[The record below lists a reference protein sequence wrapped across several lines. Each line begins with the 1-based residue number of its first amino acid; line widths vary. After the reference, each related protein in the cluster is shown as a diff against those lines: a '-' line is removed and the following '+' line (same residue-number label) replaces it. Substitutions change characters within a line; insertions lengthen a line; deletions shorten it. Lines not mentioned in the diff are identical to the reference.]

1 MVLGCYL
8 SKAQHVN
15 NSTCEGAE
23 VVSRG
28 HSGIYTLTVRQK
40 LPISLEEAWS
50 FLSDPT
56 NLKMITPDYM
66 RFEITSDTQTGK
78 YDV

>member
-1 MVLGCYL
+1 MWFWVVMPTDRDM
-8 SKAQHVN
+8 STAQLAKVPK
-15 NSTCEGAE
+15 
-23 VVSRG
+23 VSITS
-28 HSGIYTLTVRQK
+28 HSGIYTLSVQQK

-66 RFEITSDTQTGK
+66 RF
-78 YDV
+78 